1 MIKKKFPNKNYL
13 KYDEYYDDYINLKNI
28 LLKQV
33 DKKTLKKIIELI
45 LRTIKNKKQ
54 IFSCGNGG
62 SASTAEHLTCDFTKG
77 ANTNTNLNI
86 KSFSLNSNTSL
97 ITAIAN
103 DISYDDI
110 FSYQLSKYGNQ
121 NDILLLFSVSGS
133 SKNIIK
139 CATEAKK
146 KKMKV
151 VSFTGFE
158 GGKIKKLSDCN
169 LNFLS
174 NNFGI
179 VEDCHLT
186 IMHYISQF
194 IRITNLKKNK
204 NIKNINF

>member
-13 KYDEYYDDYINLKNI
+13 NYDEYYDDYINLKNI

-146 KKMKV
+146 KKNE
-151 VSFTGFE
+151 S
-158 GGKIKKLSDCN
+158 C
-169 LNFLS
+169 
-174 NNFGI
+174 
-179 VEDCHLT
+179 
-186 IMHYISQF
+186 F
-194 IRITNLKKNK
+194 IYR
-204 NIKNINF
+204 F